1 MEGGQEDGQP
11 EVQGGDQDQE
21 EDHEAL
27 QEVDLQ
33 PPPKRLCLE
42 YFGALEAVSSEN
54 SRWGS
59 HINKFQFTMHLF
71 VKGQ

>member
-1 MEGGQEDGQP
+1 MEGGEADGQP
-11 EVQGGDQDQE
+11 EVPGGDQE
-21 EDHEAL
+21 EDHESF

-54 SRWGS
+54 SR
-59 HINKFQFTMHLF
+59 
-71 VKGQ
+71 